1 MRKMMMT
8 KTKREL
14 IQTLN
19 QVTRRR
25 KVANR
30 MRMSILK
37 VKLKRRKS
45 QRRKREMIHKIRN
58 WMTTM
63 MMMTI

>member
-19 QVTRRR
+19 QVMRRR

-30 MRMSILK
+30 MRMSILR